1 MEESASNA
9 VTTRRGGIAI
19 TVKRAT
25 IEIPQSP
32 SPIAKLAKNV
42 NVIQLE
48 HQAGLAIKP
57 LGNALAK
64 MASPE
69 SHATVVPKDTNKVG
83 HP

>member
-1 MEESASNA
+1 MAREYL
-9 VTTRRGGIAI
+9 TRFLVFFFLVVGGH
-19 TVKRAT
+19 VK
-25 IEIPQSP
+25 Q
-32 SPIAKLAKNV
+32 NV